1 MAATVARMTKHEL
14 KEIIESTVEQK
25 LLELL
30 GDPDQG
36 LVPRKT
42 LKDRLL
48 RQRKAVASGERGE
61 SLTTIVKRLR
71 LNERVH
77 WLAENLEDTTLE
89 VLTGELDGLFK
100 LRIGDYRVVY
110 ELIHDEQ
117 LIMIHAIG
125 HRREVYRRR

>member
-36 LVPRKT
+36 LALRKT

-71 LNERVH
+71 LN
-77 WLAENLEDTTLE
+77 
-89 VLTGELDGLFK
+89 
-100 LRIGDYRVVY
+100 
-110 ELIHDEQ
+110 
-117 LIMIHAIG
+117 
-125 HRREVYRRR
+125 

>member
-36 LVPRKT
+36 LVLRKT

-48 RQRKAVASGERGE
+48 RQRKAVASGERGN
-61 SLTTIVKRLR
+61 L
-71 LNERVH
+71 
-77 WLAENLEDTTLE
+77 LAASSQN
-89 VLTGELDGLFK
+89 GSSS
-100 LRIGDYRVVY
+100 R
-110 ELIHDEQ
+110 
-117 LIMIHAIG
+117 
-125 HRREVYRRR
+125 

>member
-36 LVPRKT
+36 LVLRKT

-48 RQRKAVASGERGE
+48 RQRKTVSSGERGD
-61 SLTTIVKRLR
+61 SLTAIIRRLG
-71 LNERVH
+71 LN
-77 WLAENLEDTTLE
+77 
-89 VLTGELDGLFK
+89 
-100 LRIGDYRVVY
+100 
-110 ELIHDEQ
+110 
-117 LIMIHAIG
+117 
-125 HRREVYRRR
+125 

>member
-36 LVPRKT
+36 LILKKA

-48 RQRKAVASGERGE
+48 RQRKAVASGERGN
-61 SLTTIVKRLR
+61 SLAAISQNGSSLR
-71 LNERVH
+71 
-77 WLAENLEDTTLE
+77 
-89 VLTGELDGLFK
+89 
-100 LRIGDYRVVY
+100 
-110 ELIHDEQ
+110 
-117 LIMIHAIG
+117 
-125 HRREVYRRR
+125 